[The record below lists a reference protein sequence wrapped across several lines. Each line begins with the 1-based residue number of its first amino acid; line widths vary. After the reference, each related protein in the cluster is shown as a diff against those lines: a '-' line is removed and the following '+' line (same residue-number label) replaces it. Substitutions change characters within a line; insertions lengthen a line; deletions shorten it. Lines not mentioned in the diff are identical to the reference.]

1 MRDAISPSQNNDNAS
16 QQLYLD
22 CLSGISG
29 DMFLGALLELLPLDF
44 DLTGVLNAIAIKGYY
59 VEVAREKR
67 GGMAGTKV
75 RVRSDEHKHRHLSD
89 ILEILKTSALSD
101 RVRLSAERAFSLLAE
116 AEARVHGTTV
126 EAIHFH
132 EVGAVD
138 SIIDVVGACLL
149 LEQLGWPR
157 VVASSVN
164 IGSGTVECAH
174 GVIPVPAP
182 ATAEL
187 LKGIPVRVLGEPM
200 ERTTPTGAVLLRV
213 FAQEY
218 GDIPDGIIS
227 DIGVGLGERESELPN
242 ILRVILVKNEG
253 VAVQRDAC
261 LLLEANLDD
270 MNPQDCPPLM
280 DILLDAGAR
289 DVWFQPIYM
298 KKGRPAQLLACLAHP
313 DDEKKL
319 TELILRHSTTLGVRC
334 SPRYHRGLLERSIEE
349 VITSLGA
356 IRVKTAYMGSE
367 VLRRVPEFE
376 DLKRIS
382 KERVIPL
389 PTLRIQLMLEINK
402 KEANGMNR

>member
-1 MRDAISPSQNNDNAS
+1 MRDTISSSQNNNAP
-16 QQLYLD
+16 QLLYLD

-29 DMFLGALLELLPLDF
+29 DMFLGALLELLPLEF
-44 DLTGVLNAIAIKGYY
+44 DLTGTLSAIAIKGYY

-75 RVRSDEHKHRHLSD
+75 RVRSDEHEHRHLSD
-89 ILEILKTSALSD
+89 ILEILKGSALSD
-101 RVRLSAERAFSLLAE
+101 QVRGFAEKAFSLLAE

-126 EAIHFH
+126 EEIHFH

-157 VVASSVN
+157 VIASSVN

-174 GVIPVPAP
+174 GVMPVPAP

-218 GDIPDGIIS
+218 GNIPDGMIRS
-227 DIGVGLGERESELPN
+227 IGVGLGERDSDLPN
-242 ILRVILVKNEG
+242 ILRVILLEKESALVE
-253 VAVQRDAC
+253 RDAC

-280 DILLDAGAR
+280 DILLGAGAR

-313 DDEKKL
+313 EDERKL

-349 VITSLGA
+349 VSTSWGTV
-356 IRVKTAYMGSE
+356 RVKSAYMGNE
-367 VLRRVPEFE
+367 VLRCVPEFE

-382 KERVIPL
+382 KERNIPL
-389 PTLRIQLMLEINK
+389 PTLRAQLTAEINRVK
-402 KEANGMNR
+402 K

>member
-1 MRDAISPSQNNDNAS
+1 MRDTISSSQNNNAP
-16 QQLYLD
+16 QLLYLD

-29 DMFLGALLELLPLDF
+29 DMFLGALLELLPLEF
-44 DLTGVLNAIAIKGYY
+44 DLTGTLSAIAIKGYY

-75 RVRSDEHKHRHLSD
+75 RVRSDEHEHRHLSD
-89 ILEILKTSALSD
+89 ILEILKGSALSD
-101 RVRLSAERAFSLLAE
+101 QVRGFAEKAFSLLAE

-126 EAIHFH
+126 EEIHFH

-157 VVASSVN
+157 VIASAVN

-174 GVIPVPAP
+174 GVMPVPAP

-218 GDIPDGIIS
+218 GNIPDGMIRS
-227 DIGVGLGERESELPN
+227 IGVGLGERDSDLPN
-242 ILRVILVKNEG
+242 ILRVILLEKESALVE
-253 VAVQRDAC
+253 RDAC

-280 DILLDAGAR
+280 EILLDAGAR

-349 VITSLGA
+349 ISTSWGTV
-356 IRVKTAYMGSE
+356 RVKSAYMGNE
-367 VLRRVPEFE
+367 VLRCVPEFE

-382 KERVIPL
+382 KERNIPL
-389 PTLRIQLMLEINK
+389 PTLRAQLTAEINRVK
-402 KEANGMNR
+402 R

>member
-1 MRDAISPSQNNDNAS
+1 MRDTISSSQNNNAP
-16 QQLYLD
+16 QLLYLD

-29 DMFLGALLELLPLDF
+29 DMFLGALLELLPLEF
-44 DLTGVLNAIAIKGYY
+44 DLTGTLSAIAIKGYY

-75 RVRSDEHKHRHLSD
+75 RVRSDEHEHRHLSD
-89 ILEILKTSALSD
+89 ILEILKGSALSD
-101 RVRLSAERAFSLLAE
+101 QVRGFAEKAFSLLAE

-126 EAIHFH
+126 EEIHFH

-157 VVASSVN
+157 VIASAVN

-174 GVIPVPAP
+174 GVMPVPAP

-218 GDIPDGIIS
+218 GNIPDGMIRS
-227 DIGVGLGERESELPN
+227 IGVGLGERDSDLPN
-242 ILRVILVKNEG
+242 ILRVILLEKESALVE
-253 VAVQRDAC
+253 RDAC

-280 DILLDAGAR
+280 EILLDAGAR

-349 VITSLGA
+349 VSTSWGTV
-356 IRVKTAYMGSE
+356 RVKSAYMGNE
-367 VLRRVPEFE
+367 VLRCVPEFE

-382 KERVIPL
+382 KERNIPL
-389 PTLRIQLMLEINK
+389 PTLRAQLTAEINRVK
-402 KEANGMNR
+402 R

>member
-1 MRDAISPSQNNDNAS
+1 MRSAISSDQNNDNAA

-22 CLSGISG
+22 CSSGISG

-44 DLTGVLNAIAIKGYY
+44 DLTGTLSAIAIKGYY

-75 RVRSDEHKHRHLSD
+75 RVRSDEHEHRHLSD
-89 ILEILKTSALSD
+89 ILEILKGSALSD
-101 RVRLSAERAFSLLAE
+101 QVRGFAEKAFSLLAE

-126 EAIHFH
+126 EEIHFH

-157 VVASSVN
+157 VIASAVN

-174 GVIPVPAP
+174 GVMPVPAP

-218 GDIPDGIIS
+218 GNIPDGMIRS
-227 DIGVGLGERESELPN
+227 IGVGLGERDSDLPN
-242 ILRVILVKNEG
+242 ILRVILLEKESALVE
-253 VAVQRDAC
+253 RDAC

-280 DILLDAGAR
+280 EILLDAGAR

-349 VITSLGA
+349 ISTSWGTV
-356 IRVKTAYMGSE
+356 RVKSAYMGNE
-367 VLRRVPEFE
+367 VLRCVPEFE

-382 KERVIPL
+382 KERNIPL
-389 PTLRIQLMLEINK
+389 PTLRAQLTAEINRVK
-402 KEANGMNR
+402 K

>member
-1 MRDAISPSQNNDNAS
+1 MRSAISSDQNNDNAA

-22 CLSGISG
+22 CSSGISG

-44 DLTGVLNAIAIKGYY
+44 DLTGTLSAIAIKGYY

-75 RVRSDEHKHRHLSD
+75 RVRSDEHEHRHLSD
-89 ILEILKTSALSD
+89 ILEILKGSALSD
-101 RVRLSAERAFSLLAE
+101 QVRGFAEKAFSLLAE

-126 EAIHFH
+126 EEIHFH

-157 VVASSVN
+157 VIASAVN

-174 GVIPVPAP
+174 GVMPVPAP

-200 ERTTPTGAVLLRV
+200 ERTTPTGAVLLRF

-218 GDIPDGIIS
+218 GNIPDGMIRS
-227 DIGVGLGERESELPN
+227 IGVGLGERDSDLPN
-242 ILRVILVKNEG
+242 ILRVILLEKESALVE
-253 VAVQRDAC
+253 RDAC

-280 DILLDAGAR
+280 EILLDAGAR

-349 VITSLGA
+349 ISTSLGTV
-356 IRVKTAYMGSE
+356 RVKSAYMGDE
-367 VLRRVPEFE
+367 VLRCVPEFE
-376 DLKRIS
+376 DLKRIA
-382 KERVIPL
+382 KERNIPL
-389 PTLRIQLMLEINK
+389 PTIRAQLTAEINK
-402 KEANGMNR
+402 VKR

>member
-1 MRDAISPSQNNDNAS
+1 MRSAISSDQNNDNAA

-22 CLSGISG
+22 CSSGISG

-44 DLTGVLNAIAIKGYY
+44 DLTGTLSAIAIKGYY

-75 RVRSDEHKHRHLSD
+75 RVRSDEHEHRHLSD
-89 ILEILKTSALSD
+89 ILEILKGSALSD
-101 RVRLSAERAFSLLAE
+101 QVRGFAEKAFSLLAE

-126 EAIHFH
+126 EEIHFH

-157 VVASSVN
+157 VIASAVN

-174 GVIPVPAP
+174 GVMPVPAP

-218 GDIPDGIIS
+218 GNIPDGMIRS
-227 DIGVGLGERESELPN
+227 IGVGLGERDSDLPN
-242 ILRVILVKNEG
+242 ILRVILLEKESALVE
-253 VAVQRDAC
+253 RDAC

-280 DILLDAGAR
+280 EILLDAGAR

-349 VITSLGA
+349 ISTSWGMV
-356 IRVKTAYMGSE
+356 RVKSAYMGNE
-367 VLRRVPEFE
+367 VLRCVPEFE

-382 KERVIPL
+382 KERNIPL
-389 PTLRIQLMLEINK
+389 PTLRAQLTAEINRVK
-402 KEANGMNR
+402 R

>member
-1 MRDAISPSQNNDNAS
+1 MRDTISSSQNNNAP
-16 QQLYLD
+16 QLLYLD

-29 DMFLGALLELLPLDF
+29 DMFLGALLELLPLEF
-44 DLTGVLNAIAIKGYY
+44 DLTGTLSAIAIKGYY

-75 RVRSDEHKHRHLSD
+75 RVRSDEHEHRHLSD
-89 ILEILKTSALSD
+89 ILEILKGSALSD
-101 RVRLSAERAFSLLAE
+101 QVRGFAEKAFSLLAE

-126 EAIHFH
+126 EEIHFH

-157 VVASSVN
+157 VIASAVN

-174 GVIPVPAP
+174 GVMPVPAP

-218 GDIPDGIIS
+218 GNIPDGMIRS
-227 DIGVGLGERESELPN
+227 IGVGLGERDSDLPN
-242 ILRVILVKNEG
+242 ILRVILLEKESALVE
-253 VAVQRDAC
+253 RDAC

-280 DILLDAGAR
+280 EILLDAGAR

-349 VITSLGA
+349 ISTSLGTV
-356 IRVKTAYMGSE
+356 RVKSAYMGNE
-367 VLRRVPEFE
+367 VLRCVPEFE

-382 KERVIPL
+382 KERNIPL
-389 PTLRIQLMLEINK
+389 PTLRAQLTAEINRVK
-402 KEANGMNR
+402 R

>member
-1 MRDAISPSQNNDNAS
+1 MRDTISSSQNNNAP
-16 QQLYLD
+16 QLLYLD

-29 DMFLGALLELLPLDF
+29 DMFLGALLELLPLEF
-44 DLTGVLNAIAIKGYY
+44 DLTGTLSAIAIKGYY

-75 RVRSDEHKHRHLSD
+75 RVRSDEHEHRHLSD
-89 ILEILKTSALSD
+89 ILEILKGSALSD
-101 RVRLSAERAFSLLAE
+101 QVRGFAEKAFSLLAE

-126 EAIHFH
+126 EEIHFH

-157 VVASSVN
+157 VIASAVN

-174 GVIPVPAP
+174 GVMPVPAP

-187 LKGIPVRVLGEPM
+187 LKGLPVRVLGEPM

-218 GDIPDGIIS
+218 GNIPDGMIRS
-227 DIGVGLGERESELPN
+227 IGVGLGERDSDLPN
-242 ILRVILVKNEG
+242 ILRVILLEKESALVE
-253 VAVQRDAC
+253 RDAC

-280 DILLDAGAR
+280 EILLDAGAR

-349 VITSLGA
+349 ISTSWGMV
-356 IRVKTAYMGSE
+356 RVKSAYMGNE
-367 VLRRVPEFE
+367 VLRCVPEFE

-382 KERVIPL
+382 KERNIPL
-389 PTLRIQLMLEINK
+389 PTLRAQLTAEINRVK
-402 KEANGMNR
+402 R

>member
-1 MRDAISPSQNNDNAS
+1 MRSAISSDQNNDNAA

-22 CLSGISG
+22 CSSGISG

-44 DLTGVLNAIAIKGYY
+44 DLTGTLSAIAIKGYY

-75 RVRSDEHKHRHLSD
+75 RVRSDEHEHRHLSD
-89 ILEILKTSALSD
+89 ILEILKGSALSD
-101 RVRLSAERAFSLLAE
+101 QVRGFAEKAFSLLAE

-126 EAIHFH
+126 EEIHFH

-157 VVASSVN
+157 VIASAVN

-174 GVIPVPAP
+174 GVMPVPAP

-218 GDIPDGIIS
+218 GNIPDGMIRS
-227 DIGVGLGERESELPN
+227 IGVGLGERDSDLPN
-242 ILRVILVKNEG
+242 ILRVILLEKESALVE
-253 VAVQRDAC
+253 RDAC

-280 DILLDAGAR
+280 EILLEAGAR

-313 DDEKKL
+313 EDERKL

-349 VITSLGA
+349 ISTSWGMV
-356 IRVKTAYMGSE
+356 RVKSAYMGNE
-367 VLRRVPEFE
+367 VLRCVPEFE

-382 KERVIPL
+382 KERNIPL
-389 PTLRIQLMLEINK
+389 PTLRAQLTAEINRVK
-402 KEANGMNR
+402 R

>member
-1 MRDAISPSQNNDNAS
+1 MRDTISSSQNNNAP
-16 QQLYLD
+16 QLLYLD

-29 DMFLGALLELLPLDF
+29 DMFLGALLELLPLEF
-44 DLTGVLNAIAIKGYY
+44 DLTGTLSAIAIKGYY

-75 RVRSDEHKHRHLSD
+75 RVRSDEHEHRHLSD
-89 ILEILKTSALSD
+89 ILEILKGSALSD
-101 RVRLSAERAFSLLAE
+101 QVRGFAEKAFSLLAE

-126 EAIHFH
+126 EEIHFH

-157 VVASSVN
+157 VIASAVN

-174 GVIPVPAP
+174 GVMPVPAP

-218 GDIPDGIIS
+218 GNIPDGMIRS
-227 DIGVGLGERESELPN
+227 IGVGLGERDSDLPN
-242 ILRVILVKNEG
+242 ILRVILLEKESALVE
-253 VAVQRDAC
+253 RDAC

-280 DILLDAGAR
+280 EILLDAGAR

-313 DDEKKL
+313 EDERKL

-349 VITSLGA
+349 ISTSWGMV
-356 IRVKTAYMGSE
+356 RVKSAYMGNE
-367 VLRRVPEFE
+367 VLRCVPEFE

-382 KERVIPL
+382 KERNIPL
-389 PTLRIQLMLEINK
+389 PTLRAQLTAEINRVK
-402 KEANGMNR
+402 R

>member
-1 MRDAISPSQNNDNAS
+1 MRDTILSSQNNDNAPHL
-16 QQLYLD
+16 LYLD

-29 DMFLGALLELLPLDF
+29 DMFLGALLELLPLEF
-44 DLTGVLNAIAIKGYY
+44 DLARTLSAIAIKGYY

-67 GGMAGTKV
+67 GGMAGTKI
-75 RVRSDEHKHRHLSD
+75 RVRSDEHEHRHLSD
-89 ILEILKTSALSD
+89 ILEILKKSALSEQ
-101 RVRLSAERAFSLLAE
+101 VRGFAEKAFSLLAE
-116 AEARVHGTTV
+116 AEARVHGTTA
-126 EAIHFH
+126 EEIHFH

-157 VVASSVN
+157 VMASAVN

-174 GVIPVPAP
+174 GIMPVPAP

-187 LKGIPVRVLGEPM
+187 LKGIPVRVLGDPM

-218 GDIPDGIIS
+218 GNIPDGIIGG
-227 DIGVGLGERESELPN
+227 IGVGLGERESDLPN
-242 ILRVILVKNEG
+242 LLRAVLVKNEAS
-253 VAVQRDAC
+253 VLQRDAC

-280 DILLDAGAR
+280 EILLEAGAR

-349 VITSLGA
+349 ISTSWGTV
-356 IRVKTAYMGSE
+356 RVKSAQMGNE
-367 VLRRVPEFE
+367 ALRCVPEFE

-382 KERVIPL
+382 KEKNIPL
-389 PTLRIQLMLEINK
+389 PSLRAQVTAEINK
-402 KEANGMNR
+402 LKR

>member
-1 MRDAISPSQNNDNAS
+1 MRDTISSSQNNNAP
-16 QQLYLD
+16 QLLYLD

-29 DMFLGALLELLPLDF
+29 DMFLGALLELLPLEF
-44 DLTGVLNAIAIKGYY
+44 DLTGTLSAIAIKGYY

-75 RVRSDEHKHRHLSD
+75 RVRSDEHEHRHLSD
-89 ILEILKTSALSD
+89 ILEILKGSALSD
-101 RVRLSAERAFSLLAE
+101 QVRGFAEKAFSLLAE

-126 EAIHFH
+126 EEIHFH

-157 VVASSVN
+157 VIASAVN

-174 GVIPVPAP
+174 GVMPVPAP

-218 GDIPDGIIS
+218 GHIPDGMIRS
-227 DIGVGLGERESELPN
+227 IGVGLGERDSDLPN
-242 ILRVILVKNEG
+242 ILRVILLEKESALVE
-253 VAVQRDAC
+253 RDAC

-280 DILLDAGAR
+280 EILLDAGAR

-349 VITSLGA
+349 ISTSWGTV
-356 IRVKTAYMGSE
+356 RVKSAYLGNE
-367 VLRRVPEFE
+367 VLRCVPEFE

-382 KERVIPL
+382 KERNIPL
-389 PTLRIQLMLEINK
+389 PTLRAQLTAEINRVK
-402 KEANGMNR
+402 K

>member
-1 MRDAISPSQNNDNAS
+1 MRSAISSDQNNDNAA

-22 CLSGISG
+22 CSSGISG

-44 DLTGVLNAIAIKGYY
+44 DLTGTLSAIAIKGYY

-75 RVRSDEHKHRHLSD
+75 RVRSDEHEHRHLSD
-89 ILEILKTSALSD
+89 ILEILKGSALSD
-101 RVRLSAERAFSLLAE
+101 QVRGFAEKAFSLLAE

-126 EAIHFH
+126 EEIHFH

-157 VVASSVN
+157 VIASAVN

-174 GVIPVPAP
+174 GVMPVPAP

-218 GDIPDGIIS
+218 GNIPDGMIRS
-227 DIGVGLGERESELPN
+227 IGVGLGERDSDLPN
-242 ILRVILVKNEG
+242 ILRVILLEKESALVE
-253 VAVQRDAC
+253 RDAC

-280 DILLDAGAR
+280 EILLDAGAR

-349 VITSLGA
+349 ISTSWGTV
-356 IRVKTAYMGSE
+356 RVKSAYMGNE
-367 VLRRVPEFE
+367 VLRCVPEFE

-382 KERVIPL
+382 KERNIPL
-389 PTLRIQLMLEINK
+389 PTLRAQLTAEINRVK
-402 KEANGMNR
+402 R

>member
-1 MRDAISPSQNNDNAS
+1 MRDTISSSQNNNAP
-16 QQLYLD
+16 QLLYLD

-29 DMFLGALLELLPLDF
+29 DMFLGALLELLPLEF
-44 DLTGVLNAIAIKGYY
+44 DLTGTLSAIAIKGYY

-75 RVRSDEHKHRHLSD
+75 RVRSDEHEHRHLSD
-89 ILEILKTSALSD
+89 ILEILKGSALSD
-101 RVRLSAERAFSLLAE
+101 QVRGFAEKAFSLLAE

-126 EAIHFH
+126 EEIHFH

-157 VVASSVN
+157 VIASAVN

-174 GVIPVPAP
+174 GVMPVPAP

-218 GDIPDGIIS
+218 GNIPDGMIRS
-227 DIGVGLGERESELPN
+227 IGVGLGERDSDLPN
-242 ILRVILVKNEG
+242 ILRVILLEKESALVE
-253 VAVQRDAC
+253 RDAC

-280 DILLDAGAR
+280 EILLDAGAR

-334 SPRYHRGLLERSIEE
+334 SPRYHRGLLERLIEE
-349 VITSLGA
+349 ISTSWGTV
-356 IRVKTAYMGSE
+356 RVKSAYLGNE
-367 VLRRVPEFE
+367 VLRCVPEFE

-382 KERVIPL
+382 KERNIPL
-389 PTLRIQLMLEINK
+389 PTLRAQLTAEINRVK
-402 KEANGMNR
+402 K

>member
-1 MRDAISPSQNNDNAS
+1 MRSAISSDQNNDNAA

-22 CLSGISG
+22 CSSGISG

-44 DLTGVLNAIAIKGYY
+44 DLTGTLSAIAIKGYY

-75 RVRSDEHKHRHLSD
+75 RVRSDEHEHRHLSD
-89 ILEILKTSALSD
+89 ILEILKGSALSD
-101 RVRLSAERAFSLLAE
+101 QVRGFAEKAFSLLAE

-126 EAIHFH
+126 EEIHFH

-157 VVASSVN
+157 VIASAVN

-174 GVIPVPAP
+174 GVMPVPAP

-218 GDIPDGIIS
+218 GNIPDGMIRS
-227 DIGVGLGERESELPN
+227 IGVGLGERDSDLPN
-242 ILRVILVKNEG
+242 ILRVILLEKESALVE
-253 VAVQRDAC
+253 RDAC

-280 DILLDAGAR
+280 EILLDAGAR

-349 VITSLGA
+349 ISTSLGTV
-356 IRVKTAYMGSE
+356 RVKSAYMGDE
-367 VLRRVPEFE
+367 VLRCVPEFE
-376 DLKRIS
+376 DLKRIA
-382 KERVIPL
+382 KERNIPL
-389 PTLRIQLMLEINK
+389 PTIRAQLTAEINK
-402 KEANGMNR
+402 VKR

>member
-1 MRDAISPSQNNDNAS
+1 MRSAISSDQNNDNAA

-22 CLSGISG
+22 CSSGISG

-44 DLTGVLNAIAIKGYY
+44 DLTGTLSAIAIKGYY

-75 RVRSDEHKHRHLSD
+75 RVRSDEHEHRHLSD
-89 ILEILKTSALSD
+89 ILEILKGSALSD
-101 RVRLSAERAFSLLAE
+101 QVRGFAEKAFSLLAE

-126 EAIHFH
+126 EEIHFH

-157 VVASSVN
+157 VIASAVN

-174 GVIPVPAP
+174 GVMPVPAP

-218 GDIPDGIIS
+218 GNIPDGMIRS
-227 DIGVGLGERESELPN
+227 IGVGLGERDSDLPN
-242 ILRVILVKNEG
+242 ILRVILLEKESALVE
-253 VAVQRDAC
+253 RDAC

-280 DILLDAGAR
+280 EILLDAGAR

-313 DDEKKL
+313 DDERKL

-349 VITSLGA
+349 ISTSWGTV
-356 IRVKTAYMGSE
+356 RVKSAYMGNE
-367 VLRRVPEFE
+367 VLRCVPEFE

-382 KERVIPL
+382 KERNIPL
-389 PTLRIQLMLEINK
+389 PTLRAQLTAEINRVK
-402 KEANGMNR
+402 K